1 MPLSTEARQALAD
14 QAWEIAEKL
23 RLTAGD
29 LDADRAYPEDHL
41 VALADAGLTG
51 LLVSEDLG
59 GKGGDL
65 TTLAQ
70 VTEAVGWAAGST
82 GLTFLMHLC
91 GTAVIGAKATPEQA
105 KKWLAPAAAGD
116 LLATLAF
123 SERATG
129 AHFYM
134 PEIAAQKADG
144 GFTLSGTKSFV
155 TSGGYADLYPVL
167 VNASGGIG
175 SEPGLDVLVVT
186 ADDAGVTFQ
195 GAWEG
200 IGMTGNSSVAMKL
213 DNVFIPAD
221 RVIGAEGAGQELV
234 FNVVA
239 PNFLIGLAGINIGIA
254 QAALEDT
261 TDHVKVRKNA
271 GGVLAELPTVQT
283 QIAEMTLI
291 VEQARALLLTA
302 AKAADAGDEAALPLV
317 MQSKI
322 AATEAAIEVTGR
334 AMEAC
339 GGLAYSK
346 RLPIERY
353 WRDGRAGSVMA
364 PTNEVLKQWVGK
376 LACGLPLF

>member
-23 RLTAGD
+23 RLTASD

-51 LLVSEDLG
+51 LLVAKELG

-91 GTAVIGAKATPEQA
+91 GTAVIGAKANPAQA
-105 KKWLAPAAAGD
+105 KQWLTPAAAGD
-116 LLATLAF
+116 MLATLAF
-123 SERATG
+123 SERASG

-134 PEIAAQKADG
+134 PEITAQAADG

-167 VNASGGIG
+167 VNASG
-175 SEPGLDVLVVT
+175 EPGLDVLVVT
-186 ADDAGVTFQ
+186 ADDAGVSFEGT
-195 GAWEG
+195 WEG

-221 RVIGAEGAGQELV
+221 RIIGAEGAGQELV

-261 TDHVKVRKNA
+261 TDHVKTRKNA

-283 QIAEMTLI
+283 QIAEMTLV

-317 MQSKI
+317 MQAKI
-322 AATEAAIEVTGR
+322 AATEAAIEVTGA

-346 RLPIERY
+346 RLAIERY